1 MHSVYNYRLFNKFLC
16 DIFLI
21 MKDRDFASYAG
32 YNTRNTKWV
41 TLDDVIE
48 TLQNDST
55 GLYQWFKDKQ
65 MKVHK
70 DKCHLF

>member
-1 MHSVYNYRLFNKFLC
+1 
-16 DIFLI
+16 